1 MWGFNAALEWEPP
14 TDDGNSEITGYT
26 IQKADLKTKVR
37 DEAVEISNG
46 GHLTGDMSTRIAWIT
61 LFETHLIFCIL
72 LLRSMLFKMW
82 ANLQIASVF
91 RSGSLFMSTTDDH
104 TAQHLI

>member
-37 DEAVEISNG
+37 GEGVETSD
-46 GHLTGDMSTRIAWIT
+46 GDHSTSEMSTLIPWMT
-61 LFETHLIFCIL
+61 LFEPQLITHL
-72 LLRSMLFKMW
+72 S
-82 ANLQIASVF
+82 Q
-91 RSGSLFMSTTDDH
+91 
-104 TAQHLI
+104 

>member
-37 DEAVEISNG
+37 GEGVETSNG
-46 GHLTGDMSTRIAWIT
+46 DHPTSDIH
-61 LFETHLIFCIL
+61 TH
-72 LLRSMLFKMW
+72 
-82 ANLQIASVF
+82 NL
-91 RSGSLFMSTTDDH
+91 DDF
-104 TAQHLI
+104 I

>member
-37 DEAVEISNG
+37 GESVETSD
-46 GHLTGDMSTRIAWIT
+46 GDHPTSDVSTRIP
-61 LFETHLIFCIL
+61 
-72 LLRSMLFKMW
+72 
-82 ANLQIASVF
+82 
-91 RSGSLFMSTTDDH
+91 
-104 TAQHLI
+104 